1 MEEEAA
7 ASVEVAEAEE
17 ELELEEA
24 EEEEVSEEVAAEQVG
39 QVHRLCIPSS
49 WCALVLAT
57 WWSRLAADA
66 TRSSASSSS
75 ASPSSFRFS
84 RPTSR
89 TTRVGC
95 NLHAF

>member
-7 ASVEVAEAEE
+7 ASVEVAEAAE

-24 EEEEVSEEVAAEQVG
+24 EEEEVSEEVAAEQIG

-57 WWSRLAADA
+57 WWSRLAAARAADA

-75 ASPSSFRFS
+75 ASPSSFRHS
-84 RPTSR
+84 HATSR
-89 TTRVGC
+89 TTIE
-95 NLHAF
+95 